1 MAKHAWPNKMES
13 AVLKALDVLYVYTVG
28 PRFLLVLNTQYMTNA
43 SEGWGAP
50 APLNTDGRPLPTKR
64 RWRTSSKACAPH
76 LLHSCASHFHLLV
89 TSVQGVAMSTPAVM
103 PFRFFVQT
111 PIFTVSP
118 SSFSL
123 SPIQ

>member
-1 MAKHAWPNKMES
+1 MANIVVNIFTHMVAR
-13 AVLKALDVLYVYTVG
+13 AGALRIDI
-28 PRFLLVLNTQYMTNA
+28 
-43 SEGWGAP
+43 
-50 APLNTDGRPLPTKR
+50 NTDGRLLPTKR

-76 LLHSCASHFHLLV
+76 RLHACAPNFHLLV

-111 PIFTVSP
+111 PIFSISP

>member
-1 MAKHAWPNKMES
+1 MVINIIFIIFNLM
-13 AVLKALDVLYVYTVG
+13 
-28 PRFLLVLNTQYMTNA
+28 
-43 SEGWGAP
+43 
-50 APLNTDGRPLPTKR
+50 
-64 RWRTSSKACAPH
+64 
-76 LLHSCASHFHLLV
+76 
-89 TSVQGVAMSTPAVM
+89 QGVAMSTPAVM